1 MKSVS
6 NALTMWKINA
16 LREGGVNVSSILNK
30 CDISSYEL
38 EKANGRISQSQHYEL
53 MLETLKYNDVILA
66 NKISMENFYQ
76 LFPDLFGL
84 CLNEQSAFGAL
95 ESFIRYRI
103 VMGNSDGCNIK
114 HTDDGVLIEYLNEGP
129 PQLVNGSAVGNF
141 MLFCEIAKKYL
152 SEMSL
157 QVGFM
162 GNPITS
168 ERLTNDYFKSKCLF
182 NQSKNSIFIRDKHL
196 FLRSDFYNK
205 SLSELQKI
213 NLEKQ
218 CQKLNEPKLFSHTV
232 AEMIKSTISI
242 DLTDGEGNIFDSI
255 CNALKQSRWTVNKRL
270 RLENTSFTDILKN
283 VRFDMSCQLLTETN
297 KSIREISEITCFAT
311 PAIFS
316 RFFSSHANMSPIKY
330 RNKR

>member
-6 NALTMWKINA
+6 NALTMWKLKA
-16 LREGGVNVSSILNK
+16 LTEGGVNVSSILNK

-38 EKANGRISQSQHYEL
+38 EKNNGRISQSQHYGL
-53 MLETLKYNDVILA
+53 MLETLKYNDIFLA
-66 NKISMENFYQ
+66 KKISIENFYQ

-84 CLNEQSAFGAL
+84 CLNEKSAYGAL
-95 ESFIRYRI
+95 ESFIRYRV
-103 VMGNSDGCNIK
+103 VMGNSDICNIK
-114 HTDDGVLIEYLNEGP
+114 HTDDSVLIEYLNEGP
-129 PQLVNGSAVGNF
+129 SQLVNGSAVGNF
-141 MLFCEIAKKYL
+141 MLFCDIAKKYL

-168 ERLTNDYFKSKCLF
+168 EKLTNDLFKSKCLF
-182 NQSKNSIFIRDKHL
+182 NQGKNSILIRDKHL

-205 SLSELQKI
+205 SLSELQKL
-213 NLEKQ
+213 NLEKS
-218 CQKLNEPKLFSHTV
+218 CQKLNEPKLFSHTI
-232 AEMIKSTISI
+232 AEMIKTTINS
-242 DLTDGEGNIFDSI
+242 DLAGGEGKIFDSI
-255 CNALKQSRWTVNKRL
+255 CNSLKQSRWTVNKRL
-270 RLENTSFTDILKN
+270 KQENTSFTDILKH
-283 VRFDMSCQLLTETN
+283 VRFDLSCQLLTETN

-316 RFFSSHANMSPIKY
+316 RFFSSHANTSPIKY

>member
-6 NALTMWKINA
+6 NSLTMWKLKA
-16 LREGGVNVSSILNK
+16 LAEGGVNVSSILNK
-30 CDISSYEL
+30 CDISSFEL
-38 EKANGRISQSQHYEL
+38 EKPNGRISQSQHYAL

-76 LFPDLFGL
+76 MFPDLFGL

-103 VMGNSDGCNIK
+103 VMGNSDICNIK
-114 HTDDGVLIEYLNEGP
+114 KTDDGILIEYLNEGP

-141 MLFCEIAKKYL
+141 LLFCEITKKYL

-157 QVGFM
+157 DVGFM

-168 ERLTNDYFKSKCLF
+168 EKWTNDRFNSKCLF
-182 NQSKNSIFIRDKHL
+182 NQSKNSILIRGNHL
-196 FLRSDFYNK
+196 FSKSDFYNK
-205 SLSELQKI
+205 SLSELQKT
-213 NLEKQ
+213 NLEKR
-218 CQKLNEPKLFSHTV
+218 CQILSEPMLFSHTI
-232 AEMIKSTISI
+232 AEMIKSTISV
-242 DLTDGEGNIFDSI
+242 DLTGGDVNIFDSI
-255 CNALKQSRWTVNKRL
+255 CNSLKQSRWTVNKRL
-270 RLENTSFTDILKN
+270 RLENTSFTDILKR
-283 VRFDMSCQLLTETN
+283 VRFEMSCQLLTETN

-316 RFFSSHANMSPIKY
+316 RFFSSHANISPTKY